1 MNSTLTRN
9 EIRIYRNRGYQNLE
23 TILYDGELVTV
34 DPQNPPGPGIGFD
47 PSNTNTGEEPF
58 PFEMDGFTVPL
69 EITAPVNPGET
80 NSIKIAI
87 ADVGDA
93 VFDSWVIV
101 AAADITTA

>member
-1 MNSTLTRN
+1 
-9 EIRIYRNRGYQNLE
+9 
-23 TILYDGELVTV
+23 
-34 DPQNPPGPGIGFD
+34 
-47 PSNTNTGEEPF
+47 
-58 PFEMDGFTVPL
+58 MDGFTVPL